1 MHLGQD
7 EDQDHEE
14 SDNEQSDNEQSDN
27 EQSPDLEPPQPK
39 LKTYKEAIMSLE
51 DVQLFLESRGR
62 AEEAMQVGAFMDTLS
77 VVQIATAQQTTLHD
91 YISH

>member
-1 MHLGQD
+1 
-7 EDQDHEE
+7 
-14 SDNEQSDNEQSDN
+14 
-27 EQSPDLEPPQPK
+27 
-39 LKTYKEAIMSLE
+39 MSLE
-51 DVQLFLESRGR
+51 DVQLFLESPGH